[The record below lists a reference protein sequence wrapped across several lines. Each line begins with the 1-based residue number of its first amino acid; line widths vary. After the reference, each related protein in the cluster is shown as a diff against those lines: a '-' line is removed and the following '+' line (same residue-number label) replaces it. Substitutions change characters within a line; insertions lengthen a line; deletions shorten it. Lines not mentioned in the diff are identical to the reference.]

1 MKRVQ
6 QLNQIEDMMR
16 LIERLNAES
25 SKLIQTSIQL
35 ENEVSTRLT
44 RK

>member
-16 LIERLNAES
+16 LIEKLNAES

-35 ENEVSTRLT
+35 ENEVNTRLT